1 MATNVIG
8 MKTDA
13 KAAQQEGLKTCPRC
27 GATTFTD
34 MGICYGC
41 LFDFLEGSSDE
52 MRVNVPQMFVD
63 NLRHEAESRATGGEG
78 DAAATGVSANDAPSL
93 YAEEP
98 EPWGSLDELWDGP
111 DSPEGDEATVSHGA
125 TTREVSTEE
134 VMASDSHE
142 AGAMEAKADM
152 PGAEPGTS
160 SAEGNATGSKAG
172 TQVVEAAVSAAGT
185 GAFRAESNSN
195 AASRPRIRVIAPD
208 LPIEIEVMGSNVTVR
223 QITAA
228 ED

>member
-1 MATNVIG
+1 LGNASNGKKTVEEDMATNVIG

-13 KAAQQEGLKTCPRC
+13 KVAQQEGLKTCPRC

-52 MRVNVPQMFVD
+52 TRVNVPQMFVD
-63 NLRHEAESRATGGEG
+63 NLRHEAESRATVGKGDATAGGEP
-78 DAAATGVSANDAPSL
+78 ANDAPSL
-93 YAEEP
+93 YAEES
-98 EPWGSLDELWDGP
+98 EPWGSLDELWDEP
-111 DSPEGDEATVSHGA
+111 AALREMPAPAKEG
-125 TTREVSTEE
+125 
-134 VMASDSHE
+134 
-142 AGAMEAKADM
+142 K
-152 PGAEPGTS
+152 PC
-160 SAEGNATGSKAG
+160 
-172 TQVVEAAVSAAGT
+172 
-185 GAFRAESNSN
+185 
-195 AASRPRIRVIAPD
+195 IRVIAPD